1 MDETRARLTGRS
13 FFEEVGLDPDVDP
26 AKPGAATPIRGRLAK
41 RSLRLV
47 EPCYAAEPDPRAA
60 RGARVGQ
67 RLRSGEPLTD
77 SQFDELYP
85 FEVRVMSATFW
96 TPMRV
101 ALRAAKLLAKKPG
114 TRVLDIGS
122 GAGKFCILGA
132 LSTEGRFFG
141 IEQRESLVDCARE
154 MATVLGSANATFT
167 HGLFDALNPEEYDAF
182 YLFNPFEENKFS
194 RAYQYDWKVT
204 LGKERFTEDVRKA
217 QHFLRGARPGTRV
230 VTYNGMGGKL
240 PWCYDL
246 VEREQ
251 MGCAIEVWVKDAQ
264 AKRAK

>member
-1 MDETRARLTGRS
+1 MTEDTGAGAMGRGGI
-13 FFEEVGLDPDVDP
+13 ELD
-26 AKPGAATPIRGRLAK
+26 AGTKPGPVTPIRGRLPP
-41 RSLRLV
+41 RGLHLV
-47 EPCYAAEPDPRAA
+47 EPCGSEVPSTDPRAA

-77 SQFDELYP
+77 SQFDDLYP

-101 ALRAAKLLAKKPG
+101 AVRAASLLVRKPG

-122 GAGKFCILGA
+122 GAGKFCLIGS

-141 IEQRESLVDCARE
+141 IEQRESLVDCARD
-154 MATVLGSANATFT
+154 MASVLGSSTATFA
-167 HGLFDALNPEEYDAF
+167 HGVFDSLNPEEYDAF

-230 VTYNGMGGKL
+230 VTYNGIGGKL

-246 VEREQ
+246 VAREQ

-264 AKRAK
+264 AKRSR